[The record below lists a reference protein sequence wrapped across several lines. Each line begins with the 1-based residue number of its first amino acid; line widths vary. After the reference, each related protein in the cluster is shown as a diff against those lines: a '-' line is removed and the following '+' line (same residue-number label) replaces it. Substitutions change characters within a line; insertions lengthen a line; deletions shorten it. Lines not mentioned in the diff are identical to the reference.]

1 MGYQQVI
8 RGVIVVIEDFSQDF
22 KMISPV
28 SLVILHVGVPH
39 KISQLIGNNYFFWI
53 FMADMKKGDILL
65 V

>member
-8 RGVIVVIEDFSQDF
+8 REIIDMIEDFSQDVE
-22 KMISPV
+22 MISPV

-39 KISQLIGNNYFFWI
+39 KISQLIENNYFFWI